1 MKKNTD
7 SNLKNADS
15 GHDPILPVSERYL
28 LNFLLDNVPEYFY
41 FKDEQSRFI
50 RLSRSLAHS
59 FGLEDPTE
67 AIGKTDAD
75 FFSAEHARLAYEN
88 EQEILR
94 TGKTLSIEEKETWA
108 DQPDTWVLTTKMPM
122 FNEDGRIVGTF
133 GISRDITARKIAED
147 NLRQQAGRLQ
157 DQIEEINLLQEQL
170 EDQATHD
177 TLTGLYNRRMMEV
190 VLEQQLKLCQQTRQ
204 TFSVVIID
212 IDQFKKINDECGHQV
227 GDTLLEEFGKCI
239 MASTRADDFSC
250 RYGGDEILMA
260 FQKMSIKQAIRKADL
275 IRQRLGE
282 IGIDLEDR
290 RISATVSIGIA
301 TSPIHGKTIEELIKK
316 ADEAL
321 YAAKEKGRNQVFL
334 ADVEKTAKK
343 NPV

>member
-1 MKKNTD
+1 MKKNTKP
-7 SNLKNADS
+7 NLKNENYA
-15 GHDPILPVSERYL
+15 HDPKLPVSERYL

-41 FKDEQSRFI
+41 FKDDQSRFI
-50 RLSRSLAHS
+50 RLSSSLAHS
-59 FGLEDPTE
+59 FGLNDPAE

-75 FFSAEHARLAYEN
+75 YFSAEHARLAFEN
-88 EQEILR
+88 EQEIIR

-122 FNEDGRIVGTF
+122 FNEEGKIVGTF
-133 GISRDITARKIAED
+133 GISRDITARKISEE
-147 NLRQQAGRLQ
+147 NLRQQASRLQ

-170 EDQATHD
+170 QDQAIHD
-177 TLTGLYNRRMMEV
+177 TLTGLYNRRMMEMM
-190 VLEQQLKLCQQTRQ
+190 LAHQLTLCQQTKQ
-204 TFSVVIID
+204 TFSLVIID
-212 IDQFKKINDECGHQV
+212 IDEFKKINDEYGHQV

-239 MASTRADDFSC
+239 LASTRADDFSC

-282 IGIDLEDR
+282 IVIHHEDR
-290 RISATVSIGIA
+290 SISVTVSIGIA

-334 ADVEKTAKK
+334 ADVEKTVKK
-343 NPV
+343 NPA